1 MNDVASRSGGEEVD
15 AVAAAVLACP
25 GVSSLHE
32 GGWAPVATYL
42 PGRRVAG
49 VRLDEQRIQL
59 SITMAPGSRVPD
71 LVASIRANLAGLARG
86 RPVDVQVADIQDPP
100 LPITA
105 G

>member
-1 MNDVASRSGGEEVD
+1 MNEVASRSGGEAD

-25 GVSSLHE
+25 GVSGLHE
-32 GGWAPVATYL
+32 GGWRPVATYL

-59 SITMAPGSRVPD
+59 SVTVSPGSRVPD
-71 LVASIRANLAGLARG
+71 LVASIRASLAGLARG

-100 LPITA
+100 LPIAA